1 MASLHGSVYIDL
13 MAKTERHRTTV
24 DIEVDA
30 FEEARA
36 LLGTKGYHD
45 TVNAAMR
52 EVVRLHKL
60 RRLADKI
67 RKGELTGLPTPEELH
82 ELRHRR
88 TRDIVS
94 D

>member
-1 MASLHGSVYIDL
+1 MA
-13 MAKTERHRTTV
+13 MTELHRTTV

-36 LLGTKGYHD
+36 LLGTTGYRD
-45 TVNAAMR
+45 TVNTAMR

-60 RRLADKI
+60 RQLADRI
-67 RKGELTGLPTPEELH
+67 ERGELTGFPTPEELH

-88 TRDIVS
+88 TRDIVPR
-94 D
+94 